1 MSLADRLSENY
12 PATPA
17 SRRERPSID
26 FAKGEATF
34 DAQPGESM
42 DAALSRLVKT
52 MWPDADDRTLEI
64 LDVQEVTFWGD
75 PDNPSQRFKAKIRQ
89 PVSGSR
95 DDGDFAA
102 LLKLAS
108 RAKPLVR
115 KSHDTVSDPQ
125 TFVVC
130 IADWQAGQL
139 RGGGPEGLVERVH
152 GMRSA
157 MQDRVRTLVREG
169 TNIERV
175 ALLCLGDL
183 VEACDGHYAMQN
195 ANTIDARE
203 QTKLVRRLLYGIV
216 DTAAKLAPAV
226 TLAAVPGNH
235 GEKRKDGKAYT
246 TWSDNLDVEIPEQ
259 VGDILSA
266 NDDRFGHVA
275 VQLPT
280 GSDLTLTLDL
290 SGTRVG
296 MAHGHQFKGGGSIQ
310 QKVDRWWSH
319 KAKHRHLIG
328 DADVLCSGHYHHLN
342 VWEEGTHDGGTR
354 AWFQCPSLDG
364 GSDWFEHQGGAPTR
378 RGTLT
383 FVTSGGTW
391 DRLEVL
397 R

>member
-1 MSLADRLSENY
+1 MSLADRMNEAY
-12 PATPA
+12 AADQATP
-17 SRRERPSID
+17 RDRPSID
-26 FAKGEATF
+26 FSSGEATF
-34 DAQPGESM
+34 DARPGETM
-42 DAALSRLVKT
+42 DDALARLVKT
-52 MWPDADDRTLEI
+52 MWPDADDRTLEV

-89 PVSGSR
+89 PSSSR
-95 DDGDFAA
+95 ADGDFDR

-108 RAKPLVR
+108 SARPRKTPLPER
-115 KSHDTVSDPQ
+115 GDGATLA
-125 TFVVC
+125 VC

-139 RGGGPEGLVERVH
+139 RGGGPEGLIDRVH
-152 GMRSA
+152 SMRDSLVL
-157 MQDRVRTLVREG
+157 RHKTLVRDG
-169 TNIERV
+169 VNIERV

-183 VEACDGHYAMQN
+183 VEACDGHYAMQS
-195 ANTIDARE
+195 ANTVDMRE

-216 DTAAKLAPAV
+216 DTAAKIAPQV

-235 GEKRKDGKAYT
+235 GEKRRNGKAYT
-246 TWSDNLDVEIPEQ
+246 SWSDNLDVEIPEQ

-266 NDDRFGHVA
+266 NDERFGHVS

-296 MAHGHQFKGGGSIQ
+296 MAHGHQFKGGGAAQ

-319 KAKHRHLIG
+319 KAKHRHIIG
-328 DADVLCSGHYHHLN
+328 DADVLVSGHYHHYCA
-342 VWEEGTHDGGTR
+342 WEEGTHDGGTR
-354 AWFQCPSLDG
+354 TWFQAPSLDG
-364 GSDWFEHQGGAPTR
+364 GSDWWEHIGGAPTR

-383 FVTSGGTW
+383 FVVGDGQW
-391 DRLEVL
+391 ERLEIL